1 MYGMAQ
7 QSTFGGKYIK
17 EIKKRAVESKIYRK
31 YQLLGLQIAKILGDE
46 SHKSLYIKLAKQG
59 DGDRLLGQAKE
70 IAEKRNVKNKGA
82 YFMSVVYAPGKN
94 VKKNK
99 KI

>member
-1 MYGMAQ
+1 MPQNTYKN
-7 QSTFGGKYIK
+7 KYIK

-46 SHKSLYIKLAKQG
+46 NHKSLYIKLAKQG

-82 YFMSVVYAPGKN
+82 YFMSVIHSPN
-94 VKKNK
+94 INQKKKK